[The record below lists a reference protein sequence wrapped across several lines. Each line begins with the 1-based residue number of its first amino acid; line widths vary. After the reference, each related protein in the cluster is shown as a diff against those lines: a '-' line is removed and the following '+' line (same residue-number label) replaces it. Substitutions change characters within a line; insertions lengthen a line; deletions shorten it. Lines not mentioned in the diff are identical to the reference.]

1 MLQDTRKHLLRFR
14 FKDWT
19 ARFFSEFLNFSWHGG
34 WRGSVGCYVFVVI
47 SIVSSPL
54 SLGFQDDFELPLC
67 DVPKLGS
74 TDELNE
80 KSDDNSTDQK
90 AGVDTIRDQKS
101 QLRELVRE
109 YSKARK
115 NPAQQDRLVDQIL
128 EFGVLGAEQF
138 RDTINKRVQL
148 EMKKYGKEFNTSLT
162 KLNKA
167 KLKEINL
174 AEVAS
179 LQQRFWEVSDREN
192 LSKEM
197 IQKEID
203 PIIQRL
209 QEMVVIDRKSVFDSN
224 AELLVAREQLQVP
237 GKHWERCATI
247 LHEDFISNIND
258 PESRQELLP
267 PSFEQWLVDEEEFLL
282 RLAMPMG
289 TANRAVLTTN
299 ENLGK
304 QLDEEEVKAIL
315 STNLLRLLV
324 GRPALTID
332 LLLSASGRDH
342 SSDMERLKFFS
353 HDSPV
358 SGKSSPWDRA
368 KNFGTSASGE
378 NIAINGGGGAGAVR
392 AWYYSPGHHK
402 NMFGKHV
409 RIGVGKSGRH
419 WTQLFGK

>member
-1 MLQDTRKHLLRFR
+1 M
-14 FKDWT
+14 
-19 ARFFSEFLNFSWHGG
+19 FF
-34 WRGSVGCYVFVVI
+34 
-47 SIVSSPL
+47 VSGAPL
-54 SLGFQDDFELPLC
+54 WAFQDEFELPLG
-67 DVPKLGS
+67 PTS
-74 TDELNE
+74 ANQAEE
-80 KSDDNSTDQK
+80 QSDAISPNGNTGGDIVHDQ
-90 AGVDTIRDQKS
+90 RP

-109 YSKARK
+109 YSKAR
-115 NPAQQDRLVDQIL
+115 NDPTHQQQLVDQIL

-138 RDTINKRVQL
+138 ANTINKRL
-148 EMKKYGKEFNTSLT
+148 EVEIKKYGREFNKTLT

-167 KLKEINL
+167 KLKEVNL
-174 AEVAS
+174 AEVAA

-197 IQKEID
+197 IQTEID

-209 QEMVVIDRKSVFDSN
+209 QTMVVLDRASVFDSN
-224 AELLVAREQLQVP
+224 AELLVAREQLLVP
-237 GKHWERCATI
+237 GKHWERCAII
-247 LHEDFISNIND
+247 LHEDAITKIND
-258 PESRQELLP
+258 PKARQELSP

-289 TANRAVLTTN
+289 TANRAVLATN
-299 ENLGK
+299 ETLGK

-315 STNLLRLLV
+315 ATNLLRLLV

-342 SSDMERLKFFS
+342 SSDMERLNFFS

-368 KNFGTSASGE
+368 RNFGTSASGE
-378 NIAINGGGGAGAVR
+378 NIAINGGGGAGVVR

-402 NMFGKHV
+402 NMFGKHT